1 MRSYGGRFLMFQN
14 IFMKSLSVLLGMML
28 IQTHGWAQ
36 WSTYTF
42 TGAEKEIMEVV
53 EKETLSFF
61 MGEYVDWKDCW
72 YHGEDIYFEWV
83 RSNIHHFYTSWEEL
97 DRTMRPI
104 VAENV
109 ASKDIFYVDRT
120 DIQILRE
127 GDIAWVNYRQDLSGD
142 RSHEQRVL
150 RRVDGKW
157 KIIMVTVV
165 ASDTF
170 PKWTEN

>member
-1 MRSYGGRFLMFQN
+1 
-14 IFMKSLSVLLGMML
+14 MKKLTVLIVVLL
-28 IQTHGWAQ
+28 IQFNAWGQ
-36 WSTYTF
+36 WSEYSF
-42 TGAEKEIMEVV
+42 TGEEKEIMEVI

-83 RSNIHHFYTSWEEL
+83 RSNIHHFYTSWKEL
-97 DRTMRPI
+97 NQVMRPI

-109 ASKDIFYVDRT
+109 ASKDLFYVDRT
-120 DIQILRE
+120 DVQILRE

-142 RSHEQRVL
+142 LSHEQRVL
-150 RRVDGKW
+150 RNVDGKW
-157 KIIMVTVV
+157 KIVMVTVV

-170 PKWTEN
+170 PKFSDN